1 VSTLL
6 LTCFRSGLPRAVD
19 GDFDGL
25 VVGGNLRR
33 TGGDHDG
40 ERETLPCNREKIEIE
55 LERGPS
61 EAARRGSVRAG

>member
-6 LTCFRSGLPRAVD
+6 LTCFRSGLSRAVD

-55 LERGPS
+55 LE
-61 EAARRGSVRAG
+61 